1 VNEGG
6 CVERKIKEILFGN
19 RGSRADAL
27 PLVHT
32 APAYFIQKILQ
43 SKEIRPRPCDVFLG
57 EQLAYFFVGRPAYK
71 SVGHD
76 ITHWEMPSCVIADFQ
91 TVHPKRMY
99 PFDSGAFERGLVP
112 KYATMID
119 REDYALEPQP
129 DVVERYI
136 GTFFGSARAY
146 YMGEAI
152 DKKSFLQRH
161 GILPTEASLHA
172 LISLLNGERIGK
184 ELDERRSSIEV
195 QIDQAIQLES
205 GAIKAVILPE
215 IYLQDKKFIREI
227 EALGAQVITYP
238 RYPLNTDHFYF
249 AMYERCAAFYERN
262 GYFDV

>member
-1 VNEGG
+1 M
-6 CVERKIKEILFGN
+6 ERKVKEILFGN
-19 RGSRADAL
+19 RSSRAGAL

-43 SKEIRPRPCDVFLG
+43 SKEIKPRACDVFLG

-76 ITHWEMPSCVIADFQ
+76 IAHWEMPSCVIADFQ
-91 TVHPKRMY
+91 RVIPKRMY

-119 REDYALEPQP
+119 REDYALEPNP
-129 DVVERYI
+129 DVIERYI
-136 GTFFGSARAY
+136 GTFFGSTHAY
-146 YMGEAI
+146 YLGEAV
-152 DKKSFLQRH
+152 DKKSFLQHH
-161 GILPTEASLHA
+161 GILPTEASLYA

-184 ELDERRSSIEV
+184 ELDERRSSIE
-195 QIDQAIQLES
+195 IQVDHKVELES

-215 IYLQDKKFIREI
+215 IYLEDEKFIEEI
-227 EALGAQVITYP
+227 QALGAQVITYP
-238 RYPLNTDHFYF
+238 RFPINTDHYYF
-249 AMYERCAAFYERN
+249 AMYERCSAFYQDN